1 MGILDDGTVVGIP
14 EKAAPDMVKNFIKVI
29 SNPTLFSP
37 TIYLVPEI
45 IKYDESHTIIHVHIP
60 PSAEVHSFKKVIYDR
75 VDDAD
80 VKITSTSAIAQM
92 YIRKQ
97 NIFTEKKIYPYAKM
111 EDLRLDLLPKIRIMA
126 QNHAGGQHPWT
137 TMDDQELL
145 KSAGLY
151 GRDIVTGEE
160 GFNLAA
166 IMLLGKDDVILNV
179 APTYVTDA
187 LVRKVNVDRYDDRE
201 IIKTNLIESYSQL
214 LDFGRKNLPDKFFLE
229 PNPKNPLIASFFR
242 NIGYADQ
249 LGSGVRKL
257 FKYSKYYSGKD
268 PLFVEDDVFRIIVPL
283 DDAYSFDYGI
293 EAGSSK
299 VIESNNADK
308 MPINADKMPIN
319 AGKTLVNSLSAQQN
333 SIIQF
338 AKETGSIKSR
348 QVEELLGVKQ
358 RRARRILGELVN
370 MGILE
375 RQGAYKSTVY
385 VLKN

>member
-1 MGILDDGTVVGIP
+1 M
-14 EKAAPDMVKNFIKVI
+14 
-29 SNPTLFSP
+29 
-37 TIYLVPEI
+37 
-45 IKYDESHTIIHVHIP
+45 
-60 PSAEVHSFKKVIYDR
+60 
-75 VDDAD
+75 
-80 VKITSTSAIAQM
+80 
-92 YIRKQ
+92 
-97 NIFTEKKIYPYAKM
+97 
-111 EDLRLDLLPKIRIMA
+111 
-126 QNHAGGQHPWT
+126 
-137 TMDDQELL
+137 
-145 KSAGLY
+145 
-151 GRDIVTGEE
+151 
-160 GFNLAA
+160 
-166 IMLLGKDDVILNV
+166 
-179 APTYVTDA
+179 
-187 LVRKVNVDRYDDRE
+187 RKVNIDRYDDRE

-257 FKYSKYYSGKD
+257 FKYRKY
-268 PLFVEDDVFRIIVPL
+268 PLFVEADVFRIIVPL